1 MPDILLGMLRTMNPK
16 VLRHKRSFIT
26 ILMSSLLSLW
36 ASLVLAIDAIKLAAD
51 KDSDLSCN
59 INAIISC
66 GKVGIS
72 WQSNLLGFPN
82 AYLGLMFEPMII
94 TIAVA
99 ALGGVVFPNW
109 FMRTALGVYSIG
121 LMFALWLFFQSYFII
136 GAFCPWCLLV
146 TFSTISVFSHM
157 VRVNIIN
164 DALLLPSK
172 LTQRLSVWLALGR
185 DYAVLAVLYGAL
197 ITAIMLKYGQSIF

>member
-1 MPDILLGMLRTMNPK
+1 MLRTVNPK
-16 VLRHKRSFIT
+16 ILRHKRAFIT
-26 ILMSSLLSLW
+26 ILISSLLSLW

-121 LMFALWLFFQSYFII
+121 LLFALWLFFQSYFVI

-146 TFSTISVFSHM
+146 TFSTISVFSNM

-185 DYAVLAVLYGAL
+185 DYAVLAVLFGAL

>member
-1 MPDILLGMLRTMNPK
+1 MSDILLGMLRTVNPK
-16 VLRHKRSFIT
+16 ILRHKRAFIT
-26 ILMSSLLSLW
+26 ILISSLLSLW

-121 LMFALWLFFQSYFII
+121 LMFALWLFFQSYFVI

-146 TFSTISVFSHM
+146 TFSTISVFSNM
-157 VRVNIIN
+157 VRVSIIN

-185 DYAVLAVLYGAL
+185 DYAVLAVLFGAL